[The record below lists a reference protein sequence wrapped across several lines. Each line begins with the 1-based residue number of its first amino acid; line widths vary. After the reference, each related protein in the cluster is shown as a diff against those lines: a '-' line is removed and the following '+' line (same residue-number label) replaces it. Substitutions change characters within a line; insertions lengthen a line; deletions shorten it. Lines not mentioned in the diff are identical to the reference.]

1 MVCASTQTKMSSP
14 LRAAFFPFPDQAKRD
29 REQGDEAKI
38 APQEVGASQHSSSG
52 GDID

>member
-1 MVCASTQTKMSSP
+1 MC
-14 LRAAFFPFPDQAKRD
+14 LAADKKGLVRLERPFFSFLDQAKRD